1 VQAVVTMRER
11 LDEADGVAATLS
23 AGWDTFDLIQQIADG
38 CAADPDSG
46 LFAAFLLA
54 AGAAGQ
60 GRDAVGFAPSIPAN
74 SDPVDERGDE
84 TDPATAAA
92 DLAALAIVLR
102 TRLEAAAAQAG
113 NLGDLQ
119 ACRDAARA
127 AARVREYLDHPNDGH
142 AR

>member
-1 VQAVVTMRER
+1 MQAVVTMRER
-11 LDEADGVAATLS
+11 LDKADGVAAALS

-38 CAADPDSG
+38 CAADRDSG

-60 GRDAVGFAPSIPAN
+60 GRDAVGFAPSIPAD
-74 SDPVDERGDE
+74 SDPVDTRADE
-84 TDPATAAA
+84 GTDPATTAA

-127 AARVREYLDHPNDGH
+127 AARVREYLDHP
-142 AR
+142 